1 MITELAALIFITSCV
16 VCGVRKLTEED
27 HLLHFVR
34 VFLDKHLM
42 NECEGES
49 KWFYKPIL
57 ACVYC
62 MASLY
67 GVTICLSLLPFT
79 LDLLWQIPFVCI
91 GAVSFNGVIY
101 NSM

>member
-1 MITELAALIFITSCV
+1 MITELAALIFITSTF

-27 HLLHFVR
+27 HPFHFVR
-34 VFLDKHLM
+34 VFLDKHWM
-42 NECEGES
+42 SEEGKS
-49 KWFYKPIL
+49 YWYYRPIL
-57 ACVYC
+57 SCVYC

-79 LDLLWQIPFVCI
+79 LDLLWQIPLVCI
-91 GAVSFNGVIY
+91 GAVSFNGVVY